1 MILIVIDDVMIGN
14 ENYKININMILNN
27 IICNIIF
34 D

>member
-1 MILIVIDDVMIGN
+1 MILIVIDDVMISN

-27 IICNIIF
+27 TICNIIF